1 MKKYLWQH
9 TKALLSKTSP
19 ELYVKNRFKAN
30 LGYSPNFK
38 NPKTHN
44 EHMAKRRFS
53 YTEQMTLLSDK
64 IAVRDYVAKKIG
76 DKYLV
81 PLLFEMDSLSETI
94 YNKLPNSFVI
104 KANHGSGFNLL
115 VKNKLD
121 YSFEKL
127 KQITNNWLE
136 TKYHLL
142 GMELHYKNIKPR
154 LLVEELL
161 LDEEGKVPKDYKFYC
176 FESKKYLGVYV
187 DRFVDTRVAFF
198 DEKWEPADYPFI
210 FKEVDDPREVKKP
223 ENFDEMITVVSKLS
237 QPFDYVRLDLYSVNN
252 RIYFG
257 EFTFTPGGG
266 IDKFKTYEKDLE
278 WGQLW
283 NKN

>member
-1 MKKYLWQH
+1 MKYFLWQH

-19 ELYVKNRFKAN
+19 QLYVKNRFKAN

-81 PLLFEMDSLSETI
+81 PLLFEMDSLSKTI

-161 LDEEGKVPKDYKFYC
+161 LDEEGKVPKDYKFHC
-176 FESKKYLGVYV
+176 FKNKMYVEVFV
-187 DRFVDTRVAFF
+187 DRFTNKKVAFF
-198 DEKWEPADYPFI
+198 DKQWQVCTYPWTSDVV
-210 FKEVDDPREVKKP
+210 VDDPLKIKKP
-223 ENFDEMITVVSKLS
+223 ENFDEMIAVVSKLS
-237 QPFDYVRLDLYSVNN
+237 QPFDFVRLDLYSVNN
-252 RIYFG
+252 TTYFG
-257 EFTFTPGGG
+257 EFTFTPGSGM
-266 IDKFKTYEKDLE
+266 DKFISYNMDLE
-278 WGQLW
+278 WGAFW
-283 NKN
+283 E